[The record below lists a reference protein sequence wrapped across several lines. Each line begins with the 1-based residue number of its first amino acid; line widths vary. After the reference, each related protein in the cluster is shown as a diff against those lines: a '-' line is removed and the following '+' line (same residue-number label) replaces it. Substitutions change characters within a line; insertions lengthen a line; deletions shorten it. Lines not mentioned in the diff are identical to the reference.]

1 MRFKEQRLW
10 DRFRSHRPAFVRL
23 ERVENMLAAGFP
35 DVIAQVRLSSSTWLV
50 ELKAVSSLPVR
61 PTTAV
66 FGDKDGL
73 TVDQRNWLLDWMHF
87 GGHALI
93 LGASGEGAH
102 AIHWLI
108 PGSLADAFND
118 MTLAE
123 LRVSSLIADEDGR
136 RFWPALFTYLEEN

>member
-10 DRFRSHRPAFVRL
+10 DRMRSHRTSFVRL

-35 DVIAQVRLSSSTWLV
+35 DVIAQVGLTSNTWLI

-61 PTTAV
+61 PRTPV
-66 FGDKDGL
+66 FGKDEGL

-93 LGASGEGAH
+93 LGASGEGHPAL
-102 AIHWLI
+102 HWLI
-108 PGSLADAFND
+108 SGKFAEEFNA
-118 MTLAE
+118 MTLAD
-123 LRVSSLIADEDGR
+123 LRVNSLLPEERGR
-136 RFWPALFTYLEEN
+136 GFWPALFTYLEEN